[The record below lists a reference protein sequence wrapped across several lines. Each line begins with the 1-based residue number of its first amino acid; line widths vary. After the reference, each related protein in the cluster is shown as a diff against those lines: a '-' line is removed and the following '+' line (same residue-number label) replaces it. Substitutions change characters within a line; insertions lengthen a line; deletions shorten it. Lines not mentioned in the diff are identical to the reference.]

1 MGRPLKNKF
10 FDPTGN
16 ESTGGEGITL
26 TSGNVS
32 FASVTRGSGYYSAN
46 VAATVSAPQLTGGT
60 TAVVDTVY
68 LFANGAV
75 KTVGLSNAGTGYTS
89 APTLTFTGANS
100 STATATVSID
110 AGNTVANAIAVSAWV
125 TGGASSVVG
134 DIVKQTG
141 SKSFRVATAQGTSK
155 CVLTTGTVAE
165 GECQITATM
174 ADTSTFYVA
183 KINGHT
189 VYDSSGNKFLWS
201 VDAASSA
208 TSPET
213 VMIGTN

>member
-16 ESTGGEGITL
+16 ESTGGEGATL
-26 TSGNVS
+26 TSGNVT

-46 VAATVSAPQLTGGT
+46 VGATVSAPQLTGGT

-68 LFANGAV
+68 LFANGAI
-75 KTVGLSNAGTGYTS
+75 KTVGISNAGTGYTS
-89 APTLTFTGANS
+89 APTVTFTGANS
-100 STATATVSID
+100 STATATISLNSSGTTD
-110 AGNTVANAIAVSAWV
+110 NAIAINAWV
-125 TGGASSVVG
+125 LGGASSVAG

-141 SKSFRVATAQGTSK
+141 AKSFRVATAQGTSK

-165 GECQITATM
+165 GECQITATK
-174 ADTSTFYVA
+174 ADSSTFYAA

-189 VYDSSGNKFLWS
+189 VTDSSGNKFLWS
-201 VDAASSA
+201 VTAADSG